1 MTTGPFHSAE
11 EIVQVVQGV
20 QTAYYGRM
28 SALIIFIWDYGE
40 LIKHMFDRI
49 TDLVSG
55 SPSSV

>member
-11 EIVQVVQGV
+11 EIVQVVQGI

-40 LIKHMFDRI
+40 LINDTFDRV
-49 TDLVSG
+49 TYLVFG